1 MIPVGE
7 TNLANYLR
15 AVRRKMTSSPP
26 KTADELREAFLS
38 YFEGHDHLRIP
49 SASLIPAADPTLLLI
64 NSGMAQ
70 FKPYFSGEKEPPHP
84 RVTTSQ
90 KCFRSTDIEEVGDDT
105 HLTMF
110 EMLGNFSFGDYF
122 KKEACEWALDL
133 LTNKFGLDPERLYY
147 TVYNTDDEA
156 EQIWRDLGI
165 PADRIYR
172 FGEKDNWW
180 GPAGDEGVCGPSSEI
195 NYYSGSLDDIP
206 VVDDPIRD
214 GEWGPN
220 YHDDFMELYNLVFTT
235 YYRDLEGNDTL
246 LPAKN
251 IDTGLGLER
260 TLAILNHQA
269 NVYET
274 DAFRRIIEHVEQ
286 LSGKRWGLDAETDR
300 SIRVVSEHARS
311 ASFLIGDGVIPGN
324 SGRGY
329 VLRRLIRRG
338 MLFGRKIGMDTSM
351 LSTISQTVSDHMG
364 ATYPELVGNY
374 EFIKDVLKQEENSFS
389 RTLEFGALVLS
400 GMIDHRKA
408 NPDAVEQLKDGKS
421 LSVPAGDDSR
431 SVGIRLAVAE
441 LERLYES
448 DDSDDIDGW
457 RDHISGT
464 EAFILYDTYGYPYE
478 VTEEVAGD
486 ADMSV
491 DRGSFDTE
499 MEAQRERGR
508 AAGGFGGNADSKR
521 VYEELGVED
530 TPFVGYE
537 TLISNTSIVAIV
549 KDGAAVDS
557 ACEGDEVEIVLSNTP
572 FYAARGGQVG
582 DTGTITADGVEVQIS
597 DTLAPFGHV
606 NVHYGT
612 VTSGSINKGAAITAT
627 VDGERRERIRR
638 NHTATHLVHAALR
651 EIVGSHVRQAGSVV
665 DPDRLRFDF
674 TNMQAL
680 TKDQIKAVQDRVN
693 EKIRL
698 NRDVEVHWTTY
709 GEAVEEGA
717 LAFFGDTYDN
727 EVRTIKIDAPWS
739 HELCG
744 GTHMDHTGGIGTFL
758 IMSEIGIGSGMRRM
772 EAITGLASEQAIFER
787 FGALD
792 DIAARFRV
800 SVSETANRIDS
811 LSDELSQARKQVA
824 FLEEQLL
831 QANVGGGKSNNSSSS
846 FDIDSDGSSIHVEV
860 SEVPASNVGAL
871 RKTGDHLKN
880 QIGKGVVVLG
890 SVIGGRPMVVV
901 MATEDTVKAGIHS
914 GNIAKAIAGKM
925 GGGGGGSPAVAQAG
939 GKNADQLAEALG
951 STEEIIRE
959 SLNDGAGS

>member
-1 MIPVGE
+1 
-7 TNLANYLR
+7 
-15 AVRRKMTSSPP
+15 MTSSPP
-26 KTADELREAFLS
+26 KTADELRESFLS
-38 YFEGHDHLRIP
+38 FFEGHDHLRMP

-84 RVTTSQ
+84 RVATSQ
-90 KCFRSTDIEEVGDDT
+90 KCFRTTDIEEVGDDT

-122 KKEACEWALDL
+122 KKEACAWALEL
-133 LTNKFGLDPERLYY
+133 LTKQFGLDPERLYY
-147 TVYNTDDEA
+147 TVYTTDDEA
-156 EQIWRDLGI
+156 EQIWLDLGI

-172 FGEKDNWW
+172 FGDEDNWW

-195 NYYSGSLDDIP
+195 NYYRGSLDDVP
-206 VVDDPIRD
+206 AVDDPARD

-220 YHDDFMELYNLVFTT
+220 YHDDFIELYNLVFTT
-235 YYRDLEGNDTL
+235 YYRDLDGNDTL

-260 TLAILNHQA
+260 TLAILNQQA

-274 DAFRRIIEHVEQ
+274 DVFRPIIAHVEHI
-286 LSGKRWGLDAETDR
+286 SGKAWGQDVAIDR
-300 SIRVVSEHARS
+300 AIRVVAEHARS

-338 MLFGRKIGMDTSM
+338 MLFGRELGVDTPM
-351 LSTISQTVSDHMG
+351 LSIVSKTVSDHMG
-364 ATYPELVGNY
+364 HVYPELVGNY
-374 EFIKDVLKQEENSFS
+374 DFIKDVLEKEESNFS
-389 RTLEFGALVLS
+389 RTLEFGAQVLS
-400 GMIDHRKA
+400 GMIDYRTA
-408 NPDAVEQLKDGKS
+408 NPDAFEQIKDGKKLKS
-421 LSVPAGDDSR
+421 PAGDDAR
-431 SVGIRLAVAE
+431 SVGTRQAISEIERLAE
-441 LERLYES
+441 LGDTDAI
-448 DDSDDIDGW
+448 DDW
-457 RDHISGT
+457 RSNISGA
-464 EAFILYDTYGYPYE
+464 EAFVLYDTYGYPIE
-478 VTEEVAGD
+478 VTDEVVGD
-486 ADMSV
+486 AKMSV
-491 DRGSFDTE
+491 DRDGFDSE

-508 AAGGFGGNADSKR
+508 AAGGFGGKIEATR
-521 VYEELGVED
+521 VYEKLGLEN

-537 TLISNTSIVAIV
+537 TLVSNTSIAAIV
-549 KDGAAVDS
+549 KDGTPVDS
-557 ACEGDEVEIVLSNTP
+557 ANEGDEVEIILAETP

-582 DTGTITADGVEVQIS
+582 DTGVISGEGFEISIT
-597 DTLAPFGHV
+597 DTLAPYGHV

-612 VTSGSINKGAAITAT
+612 VTSGSLVKGTSATAT

-665 DPDRLRFDF
+665 DPDRLRFDY

-680 TKDQIKAVQDRVN
+680 SQEQIRAVQDRVN

-709 GEAVEEGA
+709 GKAVDEGA

-739 HELCG
+739 YELCG
-744 GTHMDHTGGIGTFL
+744 GTHMDHTGGIGTFV
-758 IMSEIGIGSGMRRM
+758 ITSETGIGSGMRRM

-792 DIAARFRV
+792 EIASKFRV
-800 SVSETANRIDS
+800 TSSEVSARVDTLNND
-811 LSDELSQARKQVA
+811 LSKARKQVA
-824 FLEEQLL
+824 QLEEQLL
-831 QANVGGGKSNNSSSS
+831 QTSIGGGSANNSANS
-846 FDIDSDGSSIHVEV
+846 FELEANGTKIHVEV

-871 RKTGDHLKN
+871 RKTGDHLKK

-890 SVIGGRPMVVV
+890 SVIEGRPMVVV
-901 MATEDTVKAGIHS
+901 MATDDMVKAGIHS
-914 GNIAKAIAGKM
+914 GNIAREIASKM

-939 GKNADQLAEALG
+939 GKNADQLAEALA
-951 STEEIIRE
+951 STEDIIRA
-959 SLNDGAGS
+959 SLSNGSGS

>member
-1 MIPVGE
+1 
-7 TNLANYLR
+7 
-15 AVRRKMTSSPP
+15 MTSSPP

-38 YFEGHDHLRIP
+38 YFEGHDHLRMP

-90 KCFRSTDIEEVGDDT
+90 KCFRTTDIEEVGDDT

-110 EMLGNFSFGDYF
+110 EMLGNFSFGNYF
-122 KKEACEWALDL
+122 KKEACAWALDL

-147 TVYNTDDEA
+147 TVYTTDDEA
-156 EQIWRDLGI
+156 ENIWKELGI

-172 FGEKDNWW
+172 FGHEDNWW

-195 NYYSGSLDDIP
+195 NYYRGSLDDVP
-206 VVDDPIRD
+206 AVDDPIRN

-220 YHDDFMELYNLVFTT
+220 YHDDFVELYNLVFTQF
-235 YYRDLEGNDTL
+235 YRDLEGNDTV

-251 IDTGLGLER
+251 IDTGMGFER
-260 TLAILNHQA
+260 MLAVLQGA
-269 NVYET
+269 PNVYET
-274 DAFRRIIEHVEQ
+274 DAFRPIIAHVEQ
-286 LSGKRWGLDAETDR
+286 LSGKEWGQDTETDR
-300 SIRVVSEHARS
+300 AIRVVAEHSRS

-338 MLFGRKIGMDTSM
+338 MLFGRELGVDTTM
-351 LSTISQTVSDHMG
+351 LSVVAKTVSDHMG
-364 ATYPELVGNY
+364 HAYPELVGNY
-374 EFIKDVLKQEENSFS
+374 EFIKDVLEQEENSFS
-389 RTLEFGALVLS
+389 RTLEFGALVLA
-400 GMIDHRKA
+400 GMIHYRSE
-408 NPDAVEQLKDGKS
+408 NPDAAERIKDGKS
-421 LSVPAGDDSR
+421 LKTPAGDDGK
-431 SVGIRLAVAE
+431 SVGTRLAIAE
-441 LERLYES
+441 LERLVEAGN
-448 DDSDDIDGW
+448 SDDIDEW
-457 RDHISGT
+457 RNIVSGT
-464 EAFILYDTYGYPYE
+464 EAFVLYDTYGYPVE
-478 VTEEVAGD
+478 VTEEVAGE
-486 ADMSV
+486 AELSV
-491 DRGSFDTE
+491 DRTGFE
-499 MEAQRERGR
+499 FAMETQRERGR
-508 AAGGFGGNADSKR
+508 AAGGFGGNADSTR

-537 TLISNTSIVAIV
+537 TLVSETSIVAIV
-549 KDGAAVDS
+549 KDGQPVDS
-557 ACEGDEVEIVLSNTP
+557 ASEGDEVELILGETP

-582 DTGTITADGVEVQIS
+582 DTGSVVGEGVEIS
-597 DTLAPFGHV
+597 ITDTLAPYGHV

-612 VTSGSINKGAAITAT
+612 VTSGSLTKGAQVTAT
-627 VDGERRERIRR
+627 VDGDRRERIRR
-638 NHTATHLVHAALR
+638 NHTATHLIHAALR

-680 TKDQIKAVQDRVN
+680 TRDQIKAVQDRVN

-698 NRDVEVHWTTY
+698 NRDVEVHWSTY

-739 HELCG
+739 YELCG
-744 GTHMDHTGGIGTFL
+744 GTHMDHTGGIGTFV
-758 IMSEIGIGSGMRRM
+758 ITSETGIGSGMRRL
-772 EAITGLASEQAIFER
+772 EAITGVASEEAIFER

-792 DIAARFRV
+792 DIASKFRV
-800 SVSETANRIDS
+800 PVSDASDRVDALAND
-811 LSDELSQARKQVA
+811 LAQARKQVEQ
-824 FLEEQLL
+824 LEEQLL
-831 QANVGGGKSNNSSSS
+831 QASVGGGGANGSSNS
-846 FDIDSDGSSIHVEV
+846 FDIEVDGTSIHVEV

-890 SVIGGRPMVVV
+890 SVIDGRPMVVV
-901 MATEDTVKAGIHS
+901 MATDDTVKAGVHS
-914 GNIAKAIAGKM
+914 GNVARAIASRM

-939 GKNADQLAEALG
+939 GKNADQLQDALG
-951 STEEIIRE
+951 ATEEIIRE
-959 SLNDGAGS
+959 SLNGGAGS